1 MPVTYVQMRQM
12 ALDLPETSEVPA
24 WEDEPTLRV
33 NNKIFVMGHPDSA
46 WVSLK
51 CTKDDQ
57 AELIA
62 MDPETYKFAAYV
74 GRFGWVSVNLRRVKK
89 ADLQALIVESWR
101 QIAPKRL
108 VKAFDAAR

>member
-1 MPVTYVQMRQM
+1 MPVTYAQMRQM

-33 NNKIFVMGHPDSA
+33 NNKIFVMGHPDSV

-62 MDPETYKFAAYV
+62 MDPETYKSAAYV

-89 ADLQALIVESWR
+89 ADLHALIVESWR

-108 VKAFDAAR
+108 VKAFDAGQ